1 MPWMTEFLLAAA
13 IVILLTVA
21 VGLVRLLR
29 GPDTADRLLAAQLL
43 ATGGAAALL
52 LFGVANQVAAIA
64 EVALLLNLLGAFASV
79 GFAARPGRT
88 GGAGAGTGEAT
99 GVADAAGAP
108 LTRGLP

>member
-13 IVILLTVA
+13 VFILLTVA

-52 LFGVANQVAAIA
+52 LFGVASRTTAVA
-64 EVALLLNLLGAFASV
+64 EVALLLNLLAAFGSV
-79 GFAARPGRT
+79 GFVAGLARRPR
-88 GGAGAGTGEAT
+88 
-99 GVADAAGAP
+99 
-108 LTRGLP
+108 